1 MKTALLPKAFIV
13 LAALL
18 FSITSCF
25 GQDKPSEL
33 VVGKWTKSM
42 NGGSAFFL
50 ITAENKYE
58 VEITGDETPDVW
70 GSWVIAENKITFTD
84 EGGEYSSGESG
95 VYEFKAVDKSLTFTI
110 VDDPVEGR
118 SMVLK
123 GAWTRAGEEN

>member
-1 MKTALLPKAFIV
+1 MKSTIFSKAFLV

-18 FSITSCF
+18 FSIAGCY
-25 GQDKPSEL
+25 GQDKPSEP
-33 VVGKWTKSM
+33 VVGKWIKSM
-42 NGGSAFFL
+42 NGGSASFV
-50 ITAENKYE
+50 ITAENKFE
-58 VEITGDETPDVW
+58 VEITGDETADVW

-95 VYEFKAVDKSLTFTI
+95 VYEFKGDDTSLTFTI

-123 GAWTRAGEEN
+123 GTWTRAGE